1 VRRGWARAA
10 TGYIHTMP
18 ASTGGLRTARVETHG
33 PHGLRMRL
41 GSGPDAAA
49 EARQAIAALRADLDP
64 PLMET
69 LRLLVTELVTNSV
82 RHTQCDSLTLRVAVG
97 QAAVLTEVA
106 DEGPGFDADAAVE
119 AEQAPDRDANGG
131 WGLFLV
137 ERLARDWGVTE
148 DHESK
153 RVWFELAR
161 A

>member
-1 VRRGWARAA
+1 
-10 TGYIHTMP
+10 
-18 ASTGGLRTARVETHG
+18 
-33 PHGLRMRL
+33 MRL

-49 EARQAIAALRADLDP
+49 EARRALAELRADLDP

-82 RHTQCDSLTLRVAVG
+82 RHTECDSVTLRVAIG
-97 QAAVLTEVA
+97 KGAVLTEVV
-106 DEGPGFDADAAVE
+106 DDGPNFDAE
-119 AEQAPDRDANGG
+119 GLLAEEQKLDGRDPDHG

-137 ERLARDWGVTE
+137 QRLAREWGVNE
-148 DHESK
+148 DNGGSK

>member
-1 VRRGWARAA
+1 
-10 TGYIHTMP
+10 MP
-18 ASTGGLRTARVETHG
+18 TETQGSRVERQD
-33 PHGLRMRL
+33 PNGLRMRL

-49 EARQAIAALRADLDP
+49 EARRALAKLRAELDP

-82 RHTQCDSLTLRVAVG
+82 RHTDCDSLTLRIAVG
-97 QAAVLTEVA
+97 KAAVLTEVA
-106 DEGPGFDADAAVE
+106 DEAPGFDLGSVVTSESAAHDPN
-119 AEQAPDRDANGG
+119 AG

-137 ERLARDWGVTE
+137 ERLARRWGVKE
-148 DHESK
+148 DGSTK